1 MGQGCVD
8 GGAAREGNLPKKLG
22 KREKVKKSEKKK

>member
-22 KREKVKKSEKKK
+22 KTRKSEKVKK